1 MNLANAFV
9 TLVLALNA
17 GATVAYAA
25 QGRWNLAIYWF
36 GATIIGGSLLW
47 RGLH

>member
-1 MNLANAFV
+1 MNVANAFV
-9 TLVLALNA
+9 TLVLLLNA
-17 GATVAYAA
+17 GASVAYTL
-25 QGRWNLAIYWF
+25 QGKYNLGIYWI